1 MNTAVRRPA
10 ARGRN
15 AAPKSVSK
23 RIAAH
28 LPVQEKNA
36 NRLAGYAFGLFVV
49 AIVAVA
55 AVALDLPAKAGHAI
69 GDGLGRAGFAVDGYQ
84 IVGLN
89 KMKRSL
95 VDEIVTDELHR
106 AAEAGSAGG
115 KPAEALVD
123 VGAIR
128 ERLLRYG
135 WIKDARVSRRLPDG
149 LVIDIVERQ
158 PAALWQDNQQL
169 SLIDANGVVLDRV
182 PVSQMPDLP
191 LLIGPGA
198 NAQATSLDRLLS
210 GVPTLKPQLAAASWV
225 GQRRW
230 DLSFQSG
237 ETVVLPEGE
246 QAAKDALAKFAK
258 LDKSAGL
265 LGRGL
270 KRFDL
275 RLPGKMTVRLP
286 RAPGEAIAPAETV
299 VNAAGPAASPSA
311 APAASTKD

>member
-1 MNTAVRRPA
+1 MNAAVRGSVSRRKP
-10 ARGRN
+10 
-15 AAPKSVSK
+15 APKSVSK
-23 RIAAH
+23 RIAAK
-28 LPVQEKNA
+28 LPVHEAEA
-36 NRLAGYAFGLFVV
+36 NRWARRLFLLFVL

-55 AVALDLPAKAGHAI
+55 IVALGLPGKAGLAA
-69 GDGLGRAGFAVDGYQ
+69 GEALGRAGFAVDGYQ

-95 VDEIVTDELHR
+95 VDEVVTDELHK
-106 AAEAGSAGG
+106 AALAGAGGG

-123 VGAIR
+123 VAAIR
-128 ERLLRYG
+128 DRLLRYG
-135 WIKDARVSRRLPDG
+135 WVKDARVSRRLPDG
-149 LVIDIVERQ
+149 LVIDIVERT
-158 PAALWQDNQQL
+158 PAALWQDNQML
-169 SLIDANGVVLDRV
+169 SLIDRSGVVLDRV

-198 NAQATSLDRLLS
+198 NAKAEQLEQLL
-210 GVPTLKPQLAAASWV
+210 GNTPTLKPQLTAATWV

-246 QAAKDALAKFAK
+246 QAAKDSLEKFAK

-275 RLPGKMTVRLP
+275 RQPGKMTVRLP
-286 RAPGEAIAPAETV
+286 RSPGEAIAPAETV
-299 VNAAGPAASPSA
+299 ANAAGTAAAPSA
-311 APAASTKD
+311 TPPASTKD